1 MIRFHFTNSFTLK
14 NKRKIKHWLK
24 DTIVNEKKKVG
35 DINYVFC
42 SKEYLKKMN
51 NDYLSKNYETDVIS
65 FDFSKD
71 NKISGDIYIS
81 TETVKKNSSIF
92 NVGFINELKRVMVHG
107 LLHLLNYNDKSKQ
120 ELKIMREKQKMKR
133 WKTDKRYTEKNN

>member
-14 NKRKIKHWLK
+14 NKRKIKNWLK

-35 DINYVFC
+35 DIYYIFC
-42 SKEYLKKMN
+42 SKQYLKKMN

-81 TETVKKNSSIF
+81 NETVKKNSVIF
-92 NVGFINELKRVMVHG
+92 NVGFSNELKRVMVHG

-120 ELKIMREKQKMKR
+120 ELKIMREKENF
-133 WKTDKRYTEKNN
+133 YINLNS

>member
-14 NKRKIKHWLK
+14 NKRKIKNWLK
-24 DTIVNEKKKVG
+24 DTILNEKKKVG
-35 DINYVFC
+35 DINYIFC
-42 SKEYLKKMN
+42 SKEYLKKMA

-65 FDFSKD
+65 FDFSND

-81 TETVKKNSSIF
+81 SETVKKNSIIF
-92 NVGFINELKRVMVHG
+92 NVCFNNELRRVMVHG

-120 ELKIMREKQKMKR
+120 ELKIMREKENF
-133 WKTDKRYTEKNN
+133 YINLNS

>member
-14 NKRKIKHWLK
+14 NKRKIKNWLK

-35 DINYVFC
+35 DINYIFC

-51 NDYLSKNYETDVIS
+51 NDYLTKNYETDVIS
-65 FDFSKD
+65 FDFSND

-81 TETVKKNSSIF
+81 SETVKKNSIIF
-92 NVGFINELKRVMVHG
+92 NVCFNNELKRVMVHG
-107 LLHLLNYNDKSKQ
+107 LLHLLNYNDKSRQ
-120 ELKIMREKQKMKR
+120 ELKIMREKENF
-133 WKTDKRYTEKNN
+133 YINLNS

>member
-1 MIRFHFTNSFTLK
+1 MLFKLLTSTLK
-14 NKRKIKHWLK
+14 NKRKIKNWLK
-24 DTIVNEKKKVG
+24 DTVVNEKKKVG

-81 TETVKKNSSIF
+81 TETVKKNSIIF

-120 ELKIMREKQKMKR
+120 ELKIMREKENF
-133 WKTDKRYTEKNN
+133 YINLNS

>member
-14 NKRKIKHWLK
+14 SKSKIKNWLK
-24 DTIVNEKKKVG
+24 DTVINEKKKVG
-35 DINYVFC
+35 DINYIFC
-42 SKEYLKKMN
+42 SKEYVKKIN

-81 TETVKKNSSIF
+81 SETVKKNSIIF
-92 NVGFINELKRVMVHG
+92 NVCFNNELKRVMVHG

-120 ELKIMREKQKMKR
+120 ELKIMREKENF
-133 WKTDKRYTEKNN
+133 YINLNS

>member
-14 NKRKIKHWLK
+14 NKRKIKNWLK
-24 DTIVNEKKKVG
+24 STIVNEKKKIG
-35 DINYVFC
+35 DINYIFC

-51 NDYLSKNYETDVIS
+51 NDYLSKDYETDVIS

-81 TETVKKNSSIF
+81 NETVKKNSIIF
-92 NVGFINELKRVMVHG
+92 NIGFNNELKRVMVHG
-107 LLHLLNYNDKSKQ
+107 LLHLLNYNDKSEQ
-120 ELKIMREKQKMKR
+120 ELKIMREKENFYINL
-133 WKTDKRYTEKNN
+133 TG

>member
-14 NKRKIKHWLK
+14 NKRKIKNWLK

-35 DINYVFC
+35 DINYIFC
-42 SKEYLKKMN
+42 SKQYLKKMN

-81 TETVKKNSSIF
+81 SETVKKNSIIF
-92 NVGFINELKRVMVHG
+92 NVDFNNELKRVMVHG

-120 ELKIMREKQKMKR
+120 ELKIMREKENF
-133 WKTDKRYTEKNN
+133 YINLSS

>member
-14 NKRKIKHWLK
+14 NKRKIKNWLN
-24 DTIVNEKKKVG
+24 DTVVNEKKKVG
-35 DINYVFC
+35 DINYIFC
-42 SKEYLKKMN
+42 SNKYLKKMN
-51 NDYLSKNYETDVIS
+51 NDYLSKDYETDVIS

-81 TETVKKNSSIF
+81 SETVKKNSIIF
-92 NVGFINELKRVMVHG
+92 NVCFNNELKRVMVHG

-120 ELKIMREKQKMKR
+120 EQKVMRERENFYIK
-133 WKTDKRYTEKNN
+133 

>member
-14 NKRKIKHWLK
+14 NKRKIKNWLK

-35 DINYVFC
+35 DINYIFC

-51 NDYLSKNYETDVIS
+51 NDYLTKNYETDVIS
-65 FDFSKD
+65 FDFSND

-81 TETVKKNSSIF
+81 SETVKKNSIIF
-92 NVGFINELKRVMVHG
+92 NVCFNNELKRVMVHG
-107 LLHLLNYNDKSKQ
+107 LLHLLKYNDKSNQ
-120 ELKIMREKQKMKR
+120 EQKIMREKENFYIKL
-133 WKTDKRYTEKNN
+133 NS

>member
-14 NKRKIKHWLK
+14 KKRKIKNWLK

-35 DINYVFC
+35 DINYIFC
-42 SKEYLKKMN
+42 SKQYLKKMN

-81 TETVKKNSSIF
+81 SETVKKNSIIF
-92 NVGFINELKRVMVHG
+92 NVDFNNELKRVMVHG

-120 ELKIMREKQKMKR
+120 DQKIMREKENF
-133 WKTDKRYTEKNN
+133 YINLNG

>member
-65 FDFSKD
+65 FEFSDD

-81 TETVKKNSSIF
+81 SETVKKNSIIF
-92 NVGFINELKRVMVHG
+92 NVSFNNELKRVMVHG

-120 ELKIMREKQKMKR
+120 DQKIMREKENF
-133 WKTDKRYTEKNN
+133 YINLSS

>member
-14 NKRKIKHWLK
+14 NKRKIKNWLK
-24 DTIVNEKKKVG
+24 NTVVNEKKKVG
-35 DINYVFC
+35 DINYIFC

-65 FDFSKD
+65 FDFSND

-81 TETVKKNSSIF
+81 SETVKKNSIIF
-92 NVGFINELKRVMVHG
+92 NVCFNNELKRVMVHG

-120 ELKIMREKQKMKR
+120 ELKIMREKENF
-133 WKTDKRYTEKNN
+133 YINLSS

>member
-1 MIRFHFTNSFTLK
+1 MIRFHFTNSFALK
-14 NKRKIKHWLK
+14 NKRKIKNWLK

-35 DINYVFC
+35 DINYIFC
-42 SKEYLKKMN
+42 SKQYLKKMN

-81 TETVKKNSSIF
+81 SETVKKNSIIF
-92 NVGFINELKRVMVHG
+92 SVCFNNELKRVMVHG
-107 LLHLLNYNDKSKQ
+107 LLHLLNYNDKSNQ
-120 ELKIMREKQKMKR
+120 EQKIMREKENFYIKL
-133 WKTDKRYTEKNN
+133 NS

>member
-1 MIRFHFTNSFTLK
+1 MMIRFHFTNSFTLK
-14 NKRKIKHWLK
+14 NKRKIKNWLK
-24 DTIVNEKKKVG
+24 DTIVHEKKKVG
-35 DINYVFC
+35 DINYIFC

-81 TETVKKNSSIF
+81 SETVKKNSIIF
-92 NVGFINELKRVMVHG
+92 NVCFNNELKRVMVHG

-120 ELKIMREKQKMKR
+120 ELKIMREKENF
-133 WKTDKRYTEKNN
+133 YINLNN

>member
-14 NKRKIKHWLK
+14 NKRKIKNWLK
-24 DTIVNEKKKVG
+24 DTVVNEKKKVG
-35 DINYVFC
+35 DINYIFC
-42 SKEYLKKMN
+42 SKQHLKKIN
-51 NDYLSKNYETDVIS
+51 NDYLTKNYETDVIS

-81 TETVKKNSSIF
+81 SETVKKNSIIF
-92 NVGFINELKRVMVHG
+92 NVCFNHELKRVMVHG

-120 ELKIMREKQKMKR
+120 ELKIMREKENF
-133 WKTDKRYTEKNN
+133 YINLNS

>member
-14 NKRKIKHWLK
+14 NKRKIKNWLK

-35 DINYVFC
+35 DINYIFC
-42 SKEYLKKMN
+42 SKQYLKKMN

-81 TETVKKNSSIF
+81 SETVKKNSIIF
-92 NVGFINELKRVMVHG
+92 NVDFNNELKRVMVHG

-120 ELKIMREKQKMKR
+120 ELKIMREKENFYIKL
-133 WKTDKRYTEKNN
+133 NS

>member
-14 NKRKIKHWLK
+14 NKRKIKNWLK
-24 DTIVNEKKKVG
+24 DTILNEKKKVG
-35 DINYVFC
+35 DINYIFC

-51 NDYLSKNYETDVIS
+51 NDYLTKNYETDVIS

-81 TETVKKNSSIF
+81 NETVKKNSVIF
-92 NVGFINELKRVMVHG
+92 NVGFSNELKRVMVHG

-120 ELKIMREKQKMKR
+120 ELKIMREKENF
-133 WKTDKRYTEKNN
+133 YINLSS

>member
-1 MIRFHFTNSFTLK
+1 MIRFHFTNSFTFK
-14 NKRKIKHWLK
+14 NKRKIKNWLK

-35 DINYVFC
+35 DINYIFC

-81 TETVKKNSSIF
+81 SETVKKNSSIF
-92 NVGFINELKRVMVHG
+92 NVGFSNELKRVMVHG

-120 ELKIMREKQKMKR
+120 ELKMMREKENF
-133 WKTDKRYTEKNN
+133 YINLIG

>member
-14 NKRKIKHWLK
+14 NKRKIKNWLK

-35 DINYVFC
+35 DINYIFC
-42 SKEYLKKMN
+42 SKQYLKKMN

-81 TETVKKNSSIF
+81 SETVKKNSIIF
-92 NVGFINELKRVMVHG
+92 NVCFNNELKRVMVHG

-120 ELKIMREKQKMKR
+120 DQKIMREKENF
-133 WKTDKRYTEKNN
+133 YINLSG

>member
-1 MIRFHFTNSFTLK
+1 MIRFHFTNSFILK
-14 NKRKIKHWLK
+14 NKRKIKNWLK
-24 DTIVNEKKKVG
+24 ETIVNEKKKVG
-35 DINYVFC
+35 DINYIFC
-42 SKEYLKKMN
+42 TKEYLKKMN

-81 TETVKKNSSIF
+81 SETVKKNSIIF
-92 NVGFINELKRVMVHG
+92 NVGFNNELRRVMVHG

-120 ELKIMREKQKMKR
+120 EIKIMREKENF
-133 WKTDKRYTEKNN
+133 YINLNS

>member
-14 NKRKIKHWLK
+14 NKRKIKNWLK
-24 DTIVNEKKKVG
+24 DTILNEKKKVG
-35 DINYVFC
+35 DINYIFC
-42 SKEYLKKMN
+42 SKKYLKKMN

-65 FDFSKD
+65 FDFSKN

-81 TETVKKNSSIF
+81 SETVKKNSIIF
-92 NVGFINELKRVMVHG
+92 NICFNNELKRVMVHG

-120 ELKIMREKQKMKR
+120 ELKIMREKENFYINLNR
-133 WKTDKRYTEKNN
+133 

>member
-1 MIRFHFTNSFTLK
+1 MIRLHFTNSFTLK
-14 NKRKIKHWLK
+14 NKRKIKNWLK
-24 DTIVNEKKKVG
+24 DTIVNEKKRVG
-35 DINYVFC
+35 DINYIFC

-81 TETVKKNSSIF
+81 SETVKKNSSIF
-92 NVGFINELKRVMVHG
+92 NVGFSNELKRVMVHG

-120 ELKIMREKQKMKR
+120 ELKMMREKENF
-133 WKTDKRYTEKNN
+133 YINLIG

>member
-14 NKRKIKHWLK
+14 NKRKIKNWLK

-35 DINYVFC
+35 DINYIFC

-65 FDFSKD
+65 FDFSKN

-81 TETVKKNSSIF
+81 SETVKKNSIIF
-92 NVGFINELKRVMVHG
+92 NVCFNNELKRVMVHG
-107 LLHLLNYNDKSKQ
+107 LLHLLSYNDKSKQ
-120 ELKIMREKQKMKR
+120 ELKIMREKENF
-133 WKTDKRYTEKNN
+133 YINLNS

>member
-1 MIRFHFTNSFTLK
+1 MIRFHFTNSFTFK
-14 NKRKIKHWLK
+14 NKRKIKNWLK
-24 DTIVNEKKKVG
+24 DTIVNEKKRVG
-35 DINYVFC
+35 DINYIFC

-81 TETVKKNSSIF
+81 SESVKKNSIIF
-92 NVGFINELKRVMVHG
+92 NVGFSNELKRVMVHG

-120 ELKIMREKQKMKR
+120 ELKIMREKENF
-133 WKTDKRYTEKNN
+133 YINLNS

>member
-14 NKRKIKHWLK
+14 NKRKIKNWLK

-35 DINYVFC
+35 DINYIFC

-81 TETVKKNSSIF
+81 SETVKKNSIIF
-92 NVGFINELKRVMVHG
+92 NVCFNNELKRVMVHG
-107 LLHLLNYNDKSKQ
+107 LLHLLNYNDKSNQ
-120 ELKIMREKQKMKR
+120 EQKIMREKENFYIKL
-133 WKTDKRYTEKNN
+133 NS

>member
-71 NKISGDIYIS
+71 NIISGDIYIC
-81 TETVKKNSSIF
+81 TETVKKNSIIF

-120 ELKIMREKQKMKR
+120 ELKIMREKENF
-133 WKTDKRYTEKNN
+133 YINLSS

>member
-14 NKRKIKHWLK
+14 NKRKIKNWLK
-24 DTIVNEKKKVG
+24 DTIENEKKKVG
-35 DINYVFC
+35 DINYIFC

-51 NDYLSKNYETDVIS
+51 NDYLTKNYETDVIS

-71 NKISGDIYIS
+71 NKNSGDIYIS
-81 TETVKKNSSIF
+81 SETVKKNSIIF
-92 NVGFINELKRVMVHG
+92 NVCFNNELKRVMVHG

-120 ELKIMREKQKMKR
+120 EIKIMREKENFYF
-133 WKTDKRYTEKNN
+133 DLSS

>member
-14 NKRKIKHWLK
+14 NKRKIKNWLK
-24 DTIVNEKKKVG
+24 STIVNEKKKIG
-35 DINYVFC
+35 DINYIFC

-51 NDYLSKNYETDVIS
+51 NDYLSKDYETDVIS

-81 TETVKKNSSIF
+81 NETVKKNSIIF
-92 NVGFINELKRVMVHG
+92 NIGFNNELKRVMVHG
-107 LLHLLNYNDKSKQ
+107 LLHLLNYNDKSEQ
-120 ELKIMREKQKMKR
+120 ELKIMREKENFYINL
-133 WKTDKRYTEKNN
+133 TS

>member
-1 MIRFHFTNSFTLK
+1 MIRFHFTNSFILK
-14 NKRKIKHWLK
+14 NKRKIKNWLK

-35 DINYVFC
+35 DINYIFC
-42 SKEYLKKMN
+42 SKQYLKKMN

-65 FDFSKD
+65 FDFSND

-81 TETVKKNSSIF
+81 SETVKKNSIIF
-92 NVGFINELKRVMVHG
+92 NVCFNNELKRVMVHG

-120 ELKIMREKQKMKR
+120 ELKIMREKENF
-133 WKTDKRYTEKNN
+133 YINLNS

>member
-14 NKRKIKHWLK
+14 NKRKIKNWLK

-35 DINYVFC
+35 DINYIFC

-65 FDFSKD
+65 FDFSND

-81 TETVKKNSSIF
+81 SETVKKNSIIF
-92 NVGFINELKRVMVHG
+92 NVCFNNELKRVMVHG
-107 LLHLLNYNDKSKQ
+107 LLHLLNYNDKSNQ
-120 ELKIMREKQKMKR
+120 ERKIMREKENFYIKL
-133 WKTDKRYTEKNN
+133 NS

>member
-14 NKRKIKHWLK
+14 NKRKIKNWLK
-24 DTIVNEKKKVG
+24 DTIVNEKKKIG
-35 DINYVFC
+35 DINYIFC

-51 NDYLSKNYETDVIS
+51 NDYLSKDYETDVIS

-81 TETVKKNSSIF
+81 NETVKKNSIIF
-92 NVGFINELKRVMVHG
+92 NIGFNNELKRVMVHG

-120 ELKIMREKQKMKR
+120 ELKIMREKENFYINL
-133 WKTDKRYTEKNN
+133 TS